1 MSPPEPAGGEDAA
14 WQRLDKFLFLARFVK
29 TRGVAVR
36 LVAAGG
42 VRINRQVTEKPH
54 AKLRPGDVLTL
65 SLSQGVHVVRVVTFA
80 ARRGPAAEARR
91 LYEIV
96 AED

>member
-1 MSPPEPAGGEDAA
+1 MPPPEPAGGEDAA
-14 WQRLDKFLFLARFVK
+14 WQRLDKFLFHARFAK
-29 TRGVAVR
+29 TRGVAAR
-36 LVAAGG
+36 LVAAGR
-42 VRINRQVTEKPH
+42 VRINRQTTEKPH

-65 SLSQGVHVVRVVTFA
+65 ALPQGILVVRVIA
-80 ARRGPAAEARR
+80 LGARRGPAAEARL